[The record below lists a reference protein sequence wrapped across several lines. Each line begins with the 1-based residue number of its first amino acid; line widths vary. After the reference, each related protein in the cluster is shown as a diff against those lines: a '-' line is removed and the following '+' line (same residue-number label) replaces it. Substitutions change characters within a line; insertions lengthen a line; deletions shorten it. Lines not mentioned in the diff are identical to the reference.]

1 LSSRLSRFDRRLA
14 RGAGTFRLAG
24 VDEVGRG
31 CLAGPVVVAAVVL
44 PFGAELEG
52 VDDSKRLSAPAR
64 ERAFAHIL
72 QCCIQWSATS
82 VSAAEVDQH
91 NVLVASL
98 LGMERA
104 IARLHPAPELI
115 LIDGNRLPP
124 NAPPAAL
131 ALVKGDGRSLCVAA
145 ASIVAKVL
153 RDRIMRSWHRRYPAY
168 GFDRH
173 VGYPTAQHR
182 RALLAEGPCP
192 LHRRSFAPVRATLQ
206 AKLSESA

>member
-1 LSSRLSRFDRRLA
+1 MR
-14 RGAGTFRLAG
+14 RLAG

-44 PFGAELEG
+44 PFGVEIEG
-52 VDDSKRLSAPAR
+52 VDDSKRLSALAR
-64 ERAFAHIL
+64 ERAFARIVQGCL
-72 QCCIQWSATS
+72 QWSAVT
-82 VSAAEVDQH
+82 VSAAEVDEH

-104 IARLHPAPELI
+104 IRRLDPPPELV

-124 NAPPAAL
+124 NAPDAAI
-131 ALVKGDGRSLCVAA
+131 ALVKGDGRSLCIAA

-153 RDRIMRSWHRRYPAY
+153 RDRIMHSWHRRYPAY

-182 RALLAEGPCP
+182 QALLSVGPCP

-206 AKLSESA
+206 EELRGSA

>member
-1 LSSRLSRFDRRLA
+1 MSSRLSRFDRRLSKST
-14 RGAGTFRLAG
+14 GTRRLAG

-31 CLAGPVVVAAVVL
+31 CLAGPVVVSAVVL
-44 PFGAELEG
+44 PFGLDIPG
-52 VDDSKRLSAPAR
+52 VDDSKRLSATAR
-64 ERAFAHIL
+64 ERAFVRIL
-72 QCCIQWSATS
+72 QGCTQWSAAV
-82 VSAAEVDQH
+82 VSAAEVDQY
-91 NVLVASL
+91 NVLMASL

-104 IARLHPAPELI
+104 IRRLDPAPDLI

-124 NAPPAAL
+124 NVPPSAIS
-131 ALVKGDGRSLCVAA
+131 LVKGDGRSLCVAA

-182 RALLAEGPCP
+182 QALLAQGPCP

-206 AKLSESA
+206 EKLRGTS

>member
-1 LSSRLSRFDRRLA
+1 LSSRLSRFDRRLSRSTGA
-14 RGAGTFRLAG
+14 RRLAG

-31 CLAGPVVVAAVVL
+31 CLAGPVVVAAVIL
-44 PFGAELEG
+44 PCGLEIPG
-52 VDDSKRLSAPAR
+52 VNDSKRLSASAR
-64 ERAFAHIL
+64 ARAFVRIL
-72 QCCIQWSATS
+72 QNCEQWSATA

-91 NVLVASL
+91 NVLMASL

-104 IARLHPAPELI
+104 IRRLDPAPDLI
-115 LIDGNRLPP
+115 MIDGNRLPL
-124 NAPPAAL
+124 NAPPSAI

-173 VGYPTAQHR
+173 VGYPTPQHR
-182 RALLAEGPCP
+182 RALIAEGPCP
-192 LHRRSFAPVRATLQ
+192 LHRRSFAPVRATL
-206 AKLSESA
+206 KERLRGTS